1 MAGDGLYSLNRG
13 GVENEEPVSET
24 STYRAEVVSR
34 LRSATEDLQWMVRG
48 LGRSPAA
55 DKTSPDEWSIHEQVS
70 HLRDMEQEVY
80 LPLLRWATV
89 PEMLDPRDYNR
100 VAWHESRYNAGEP
113 LESIVLDIVRI
124 REEELAIY
132 REMTDEVW
140 TRYRTDTRWG
150 PLTCQWIAEVMYRHV
165 LDHMQTIMALQ
176 ADLHLEAS
184 RPVAAMAGVVGGA
197 RRG

>member
-1 MAGDGLYSLNRG
+1 M
-13 GVENEEPVSET
+13 SES
-24 STYRAEVVSR
+24 STYRAEIVSR
-34 LRSATEDLQWMVRG
+34 LRSATEDMQWMVRG
-48 LGRSPAA
+48 LGRSAA
-55 DKTSPDEWSIHEQVS
+55 AFKASPEEWSIHEQVA

-100 VAWHESRYNAGEP
+100 TAWHEGRYDATEP
-113 LESIVLDIVRI
+113 LDAIVQDIVRI
-124 REEELAIY
+124 RDEELAIY
-132 REMTDEVW
+132 REMTDAVW
-140 TRYRTDTRWG
+140 MRYRTDTRWG

-165 LDHMQTIMALQ
+165 LDHMQTMMALQ

-184 RPVAAMAGVVGGA
+184 QPVAAMAGFVGGA